1 MINQKQ
7 IAIIGAG
14 LAGMTAAYDLAEQGA
29 SVTIF
34 EASDKLGGL
43 AAGFRGR
50 AEWAWPLEH
59 FYHHLFTNDD
69 AIIDLTLE
77 LGLSDALE
85 FHDPTTV
92 MYLRGQN
99 YPFDSPLRLLQFPH
113 LSLPDKLRMGAV
125 IAYLRYHPRPP
136 WKAFDQKLADR
147 WLARWMGQSSH
158 EMLWRPMLEGKFG
171 ARYGEINLA
180 WFWARIYKRTKQLG
194 YYRGGFQAL
203 VEALASGVLRR
214 GVRIHTAAPVQQVT
228 QATEGGFRVESN
240 GTSQNFDVVIST
252 TSPSRMVQIAPGLPR
267 DYAAQL
273 ASLQS
278 MGAVVLTVALDR
290 QLLTDGTY
298 WVNVPTSEG
307 LPFVALVEHTNMIEP
322 AHYDG
327 DHLLYIGNYLETDH
341 PHFGMSADE
350 ILADF
355 APYLSRFNADFDPSW
370 VRGAWV
376 HKAKYAQPVPTVG
389 YNERIPDLRT
399 GVPGLYLASMSQ
411 VYPWDRGTNYAVE
424 MGRRVAALV
433 VEDVGK
439 LSDKRAK
446 AQAAVG

>member
-1 MINQKQ
+1 M
-7 IAIIGAG
+7 
-14 LAGMTAAYDLAEQGA
+14 
-29 SVTIF
+29 TIF
-34 EASDKLGGL
+34 EASDRLGGL

-50 AEWAWPLEH
+50 PEWEWPLEH

-113 LSLPDKLRMGAV
+113 LALLDKLRMGAA

-136 WKAFDQKLADR
+136 WKAFDQKLADQ

-203 VEALASGVLRR
+203 VDALGSGVLRR
-214 GVRIHTAAPVQQVT
+214 GVRIHTEAPVQKISQ
-228 QATEGGFRVESN
+228 QAAGDFLIASGEQSGK
-240 GTSQNFDVVIST
+240 FDIVVST
-252 TSPSRMVQIAPGLPR
+252 TSPSRMAQIAPGLPR
-267 DYAAQL
+267 DYATQL

-307 LPFVALVEHTNMIEP
+307 LPFVALVEHTNMIES
-322 AHYDG
+322 AHYGG

-341 PHFGMSADE
+341 PHFGMNADE

-355 APYLSRFNADFDPSW
+355 APHLSRFNADFDPSW

-389 YNERIPDLRT
+389 YNDRIPDLHT

-433 VEDVGK
+433 AADMEK
-439 LSDKRAK
+439 STNKRAG